1 MQQPPT
7 VSSAPRRLYDWT
19 ALNYSNSITSHIDI
33 LLTSVRP
40 MKFRRRDALRQLKNS
55 SIQDLLRSRRWCEG
69 TPALYFAPHTAPK
82 CHVRHTIYTYS
93 LHFQTA
99 PASSSSL
106 CWKVSGL
113 VWLYMYAMHREE
125 S

>member
-1 MQQPPT
+1 MRPC
-7 VSSAPRRLYDWT
+7 SSRRLCPPRRAVY
-19 ALNYSNSITSHIDI
+19 
-33 LLTSVRP
+33 
-40 MKFRRRDALRQLKNS
+40 
-55 SIQDLLRSRRWCEG
+55 DLLRSRRWCEG

-106 CWKVSGL
+106 CWKRILRDSGNSGKRRIGGRRQIPL
-113 VWLYMYAMHREE
+113 G
-125 S
+125 SCN